1 MDTLGQVERHTRFE
15 EHRNSKP
22 NAFSRDSP
30 LNNLQDEGGQGS
42 SNPRTKDR
50 GRYTFWGG
58 LRATLFASWIR
69 ISLILAVPAG
79 FAVKY
84 TNQSPVATF
93 AVNFVAII
101 PLAQVLDVV
110 TEELVIRRG
119 GHEGMLIVVTFGNA
133 IQLVIT
139 IIAVIK
145 DQIPI
150 VQTSLIGAVISNS
163 VLMVG
168 IGCFFGGIN
177 RMEQNFSPSAVGSS
191 LNELALSVAALIIP
205 TAMNSFGKFSDKHSH
220 LVKVS
225 RGEAILLLLSYLCFC
240 LYSYGTHSREFT
252 KPHRRA
258 ELRRVKAHHGDAEKG
273 IAEIGADLA
282 ASAGGT
288 IGQNVVTR
296 RAQEVPLP
304 KLSQLALAA
313 TLVIVTVFLG
323 FNTTFAVDSI
333 DGLTQRTVLTQ
344 SFVGLVLLPLLSC
357 NPHSI
362 ILAAKDELPTSFA
375 ISISSSIQILLGILP
390 LAVIIGWFRHND
402 SMILLFDGFQVV
414 SLTVSIMILK
424 YITDHG
430 KTNWL
435 DGAVLIVL
443 YAIIAVNAWIRPD
456 KVLRPNR

>member
-1 MDTLGQVERHTRFE
+1 
-15 EHRNSKP
+15 
-22 NAFSRDSP
+22 
-30 LNNLQDEGGQGS
+30 
-42 SNPRTKDR
+42 
-50 GRYTFWGG
+50 
-58 LRATLFASWIR
+58 
-69 ISLILAVPAG
+69 
-79 FAVKY
+79 
-84 TNQSPVATF
+84 
-93 AVNFVAII
+93 
-101 PLAQVLDVV
+101 
-110 TEELVIRRG
+110 
-119 GHEGMLIVVTFGNA
+119 MLITDTSNI

-139 IIAVIK
+139 IIALIK

-177 RMEQNFSPSAVGSS
+177 RIEQNFSPSAVGSS

-205 TAMNSFGKFSDKHSH
+205 TAMNTFGKFRDKHSH

-225 RGEAILLLLSYLCFC
+225 RGEAIFLLLSYICYC
-240 LYSYGTHSREFT
+240 LYCYGTHSLEFT
-252 KPHRRA
+252 EPHRRA

-273 IAEIGADLA
+273 IAQIGAGLA

-288 IGQNVVTR
+288 IGKNVVTR
-296 RAQEVPLP
+296 RAQDIPLP

-333 DGLTQRTVLTQ
+333 DGLTQRTALTQ
-344 SFVGLVLLPLLSC
+344 NFVGLVLLPLLSC

-362 ILAAKDELPTSFA
+362 ILAAKDEMPTSFA
-375 ISISSSIQILLGILP
+375 ISISSSIQVLLGILP

-414 SLTVSIMILK
+414 SLAVSIMILK

-430 KTNWL
+430 KTNW
-435 DGAVLIVL
+435 
-443 YAIIAVNAWIRPD
+443 
-456 KVLRPNR
+456 